1 LAIVLRRE
9 RTVYRSFAPTA
20 SRSQGIV
27 AFTSR
32 EFGVSASAAFAVLS
46 DPETYP
52 RWLVGAQAIRSV
64 DASWP
69 QPGSKFHHV
78 VGFGPVR
85 IPDNTEV
92 LDIDDAERVLRLK
105 VRARPLISAVAT
117 FRVIGSAERC
127 VITLQEEP
135 TLRVVG
141 NLVRPLMDPATHVR
155 NHRSLRRLGDVFEQD
170 VGTSSVARSHPTT
183 Q

>member
-1 LAIVLRRE
+1 
-9 RTVYRSFAPTA
+9 
-20 SRSQGIV
+20 V

-32 EFGVSASAAFAVLS
+32 EFGVGASVAFAVLS

-52 RWLVGAQAIRSV
+52 RWLVGAQAIRSI

-69 QPGSKFHHV
+69 QPGSRFHHV

-92 LDIDDAERVLRLK
+92 LDIEDAAMVLRLK

-117 FRVIGSAERC
+117 FRVIGSADRC

-135 TLRVVG
+135 TLRVLG
-141 NLVRPLMDPATHVR
+141 NLVRPVMDPATHVR
-155 NHRSLRRLGDVFEQD
+155 NHRSLRRLADVLD
-170 VGTSSVARSHPTT
+170 HDISARGTSPDRT
-183 Q
+183 

>member
-1 LAIVLRRE
+1 MAGC
-9 RTVYRSFAPTA
+9 
-20 SRSQGIV
+20 RSQGIV

-32 EFGVSASAAFAVLS
+32 EFGVSARAAFAVLS

-64 DASWP
+64 DAAWP
-69 QPGSKFHHV
+69 QPGSRFHHV

-92 LDIDDAERVLRLK
+92 LDIDDAAMVLRLR

-117 FRVIGSAERC
+117 FRVIGSANRC

-141 NLVRPLMDPATHVR
+141 NLVRPVMDPATHVR
-155 NHRSLRRLGDVFEQD
+155 NHRSLRRLAEVFEQD
-170 VGTSSVARSHPTT
+170 IGSSKSLAGSDPTRL
-183 Q
+183 